1 MTGPTDVVVVG
12 GGAAGAVLPRRLAD
26 GRGLTVTLLE
36 AGPSD
41 EGRPEILQLRDWTTL
56 LLDRPELSVPYPVE
70 PQPAAN
76 SSLAHSRARVLGG
89 CSSHNACIA
98 LRAPD
103 ADLQAWARA
112 AGEGWGPAGTAPASL
127 TTPDGPRRSRR
138 PAA

>member
-1 MTGPTDVVVVG
+1 MTDS
-12 GGAAGAVLPRRLAD
+12 
-26 GRGLTVTLLE
+26 LE
-36 AGPSD
+36 
-41 EGRPEILQLRDWTTL
+41 RD
-56 LLDRPELSVPYPVE
+56 VPYPVE
-70 PQPAAN
+70 PRPAAN